1 MLQVVALALQG
12 ILLALI
18 AYNAIT
24 ALWGWSNR
32 MAAPRGSRSRR
43 LRIVIPAHDEERV
56 IQGIL
61 GDLGGS
67 DYPKDLVG
75 TWVIA
80 DHCSDRTIDL
90 SRELNAAVV
99 ERVDGAAGKG
109 AALAWFLDEHPLEH
123 DEILI
128 VFDAD
133 NRISPEVLGQI
144 ADEIDNGHRAIQCY
158 VDSANPDDS
167 TLAEASAL
175 SYWAANRMVQLARS
189 NLGWSADLG
198 GTGMAFSAG
207 LIDEVGGFQQSL
219 TEDQNLGARIV
230 LAGERVEWLHDV
242 KVRDE
247 KPTSVGVAIRQRA
260 RWMSGRRRASRTY
273 TMDLLKTG
281 RLPAFDQALRLV
293 QPGRMFV
300 ALISAILTVLA
311 VWLGTAWFI
320 PPLVWGTATVIQA
333 LEPIPFLAREG
344 VAPRHLVRYPLLL
357 ILAVL
362 WIPIRVVS
370 SLATEWYHTPHGDSV

>member
-1 MLQVVALALQG
+1 MLQIAALALQG

-24 ALWGWSNR
+24 ALWGWKNR
-32 MAAPRGSRSRR
+32 VAAPKGSRRRR

-61 GDLGGS
+61 GDLGNS
-67 DYPKDLVG
+67 DYPKHLVG

-80 DHCSDRTIDL
+80 DHCTDRTVDL
-90 SRELNAAVV
+90 SRELNADVV
-99 ERVDGAAGKG
+99 ERVDGPAGKG
-109 AALAWFLDEHPLEH
+109 AALAWFLDEHPLQH
-123 DEILI
+123 DETLI

-133 NRISPEVLGQI
+133 NRIGPEVLGRM
-144 ADEIDNGHRAIQCY
+144 ADEIDNGHRALQCY
-158 VDSANPDDS
+158 VDTANPDDS
-167 TLAEASAL
+167 ILAESSAL
-175 SYWAANRMVQLARS
+175 SYWAANRMVQLARA
-189 NLGWSADLG
+189 NLGWSADLS
-198 GTGMAFSAG
+198 GTGMAFSAD
-207 LIDEVGGFQQSL
+207 LLDDVGGFQQSL

-230 LAGERVEWLHDV
+230 LAGERVEWIHDV

-260 RWMSGRRRASRTY
+260 RWMAGRRRAGRTY
-273 TMDLLKTG
+273 TLDLLKTR
-281 RLPAFDQALRLV
+281 RLAAFDQALRLV

-300 ALISAILTVLA
+300 ALLSAFFTVLA
-311 VWLGTAWFI
+311 IWLGTAWFVA
-320 PPLVWGTATVIQA
+320 PAVWGTATAIQA

-344 VAPRHLVRYPLLL
+344 LAPRQLVRYPLLL

-370 SLATEWYHTPHGDSV
+370 SLATEWYHTPHGDSD